1 MAILLL
7 RSVTPPTQREDL
19 MIQDAVRAAIDQH
32 TCVMSGVRYQ
42 FTLKWCATE
51 KYVDPRLARN
61 LLYVECVATADGD
74 TDSVPLQ
81 VLVWTSNL
89 GQLPAILQDALH
101 TQLAPH
107 RMASNTES
115 SHREIPRTPTQSN
128 VRQADSVKPVRSL
141 QD

>member
-1 MAILLL
+1 
-7 RSVTPPTQREDL
+7 

-42 FTLKWCATE
+42 FTLTWCATE

-61 LLYVECVATADGD
+61 LLYIECVATADVD
-74 TDSVPLQ
+74 TDCVPLQ

-89 GQLPAILQDALH
+89 IELPAILQDALH
-101 TQLAPH
+101 TQLADH
-107 RMASNTES
+107 RIACNTES
-115 SHREIPRTPTQSN
+115 AHRAIPRTPTQSN
-128 VRQADSVKPVRSL
+128 VRQADSVKSVLSL

>member
-1 MAILLL
+1 
-7 RSVTPPTQREDL
+7 

-61 LLYVECVATADGD
+61 LLYIECLATADGD
-74 TDSVPLQ
+74 TDCVPLQ

-89 GQLPAILQDALH
+89 RDLPAILQDALH
-101 TQLAPH
+101 TQLATQRIPCNSESAH
-107 RMASNTES
+107 RA
-115 SHREIPRTPTQSN
+115 IPRTPTQSN
-128 VRQADSVKPVRSL
+128 VRQANPVKNPVLSS